1 MKSTM
6 SYFYRAAAWA
16 GVIDKDNALQLAARG
31 GRTHTVTALLEAGAD
46 IHAGDDEPLRIAAW
60 WGRTDTVRALDVYKR
75 QSRCVSPR
83 KSSAIFSRG
92 HPTKPKRDGQMAA
105 RPDVRTPLSVN
116 HLSLIHI

>member
-46 IHAGDDEPLRIAAW
+46 IHAGDDEPLRWAAKEKHME
-60 WGRTDTVRALDVYKR
+60 TVKLLEDWMSEGVKR
-75 QSRCVSPR
+75 IV
-83 KSSAIFSRG
+83 
-92 HPTKPKRDGQMAA
+92 
-105 RPDVRTPLSVN
+105 
-116 HLSLIHI
+116 

>member
-60 WGRTDTVRALDVYKR
+60 WGRTDTVRALLKGGADIHARHDEALRWAAKEKHMETVKLLEDWMSEGVKR
-75 QSRCVSPR
+75 IV
-83 KSSAIFSRG
+83 
-92 HPTKPKRDGQMAA
+92 
-105 RPDVRTPLSVN
+105 
-116 HLSLIHI
+116 